1 MDAEKAQRD
10 LRVVRELMQ
19 RPVRYSTQSG
29 LAAILAG
36 VIALFGLWADAVI
49 YARYPLRTAFWYNL
63 GIWAGVLAAAVAV
76 VLALTRLREKRRGMP
91 PWSPVKK
98 RILLTILP
106 PFLVAVGLTA
116 AIMWRWY
123 HGIGPNEWGMIPV
136 LWMCLYG
143 LACWQVGEF
152 SVTEMRLLGVVF
164 LVSGV
169 ACAFFFQ
176 GFVRVGPLLIT
187 PYRTLGATFGG
198 YHIVYGLIVYAR
210 HGG

>member
-1 MDAEKAQRD
+1 MDAEKASRD
-10 LRVVRELMQ
+10 LKVLRELME

-36 VIALFGLWADAVI
+36 VIALAGLYADAVI
-49 YARYPLRTAFWYNL
+49 SARYPLRTAFWYNL
-63 GIWAGVLAAAVAV
+63 AIWAGVLAVAAGV
-76 VLALTRLREKRRGMP
+76 VLVLTRLRERQRGMEL
-91 PWSPVKK
+91 WSAVKK

-123 HGIGPNEWGMIPV
+123 HGIGPNQWGMIPV

-152 SVTEMRLLGVVF
+152 SITEMRFLGVAF
-164 LVSGV
+164 LICGV

-198 YHIVYGLIVYAR
+198 FHIIYGLIVYAR